1 MTPAQAWQYGTN
13 VQTAYKYCKKETFV
27 ALTAMLKS
35 TLDYLDYNKTIR
47 ETEHIIEAVE
57 YLIEWF
63 PAMKLEEWRC
73 IMMNF
78 KTGKYGNQFERLM
91 LPEIV
96 EAFKQFEGERAE
108 RMEKQI
114 QRNKDIEQPEFSEE
128 QRDIFKRLIKDL
140 NLPEDDTDD
149 KGRWKFIQYP
159 SYDGSTDDTMA
170 EQPEE

>member
-13 VQTAYKYCKKETFV
+13 VQTAYKYCKRETFV

-47 ETEHIIEAVE
+47 ETDHIIEAVE
-57 YLIEWF
+57 FLIDEF
-63 PAMKLEEWRC
+63 PAMKIEEWRC

-108 RMEKQI
+108 RMERQI
-114 QRNKDIEQPEFSEE
+114 QRNKDIEQPEFSDE

-140 NLPEDDTDD
+140 NLPDDDTDE
-149 KGRWKFIQYP
+149 KGRWKFIVHP
-159 SYDGSTDDTMA
+159 NSTG
-170 EQPEE
+170 EQE